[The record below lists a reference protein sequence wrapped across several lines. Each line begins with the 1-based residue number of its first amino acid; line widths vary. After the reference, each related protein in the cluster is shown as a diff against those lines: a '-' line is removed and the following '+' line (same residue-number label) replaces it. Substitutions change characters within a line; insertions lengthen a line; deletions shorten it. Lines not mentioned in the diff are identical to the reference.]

1 MTANG
6 DKKTES
12 VYCRKNNGMKSGI
25 PEGGP
30 LLSASIMQLEAGEQI
45 TCDKLTE
52 KKERAA
58 DNTKN
63 NPPVQN
69 IEIPLPPMPLPVFAR
84 APPVAQAGFACLAP
98 TATREKA

>member
-1 MTANG
+1 
-6 DKKTES
+6 
-12 VYCRKNNGMKSGI
+12 
-25 PEGGP
+25 
-30 LLSASIMQLEAGEQI
+30 MQLEAGEQI